1 MCYICDIGPSAFAE
15 HINITVCGAGRFTT
29 AINIKVLVH
38 LNFPMEKKNEQ
49 IVLLRNFVHSTDV

>member
-1 MCYICDIGPSAFAE
+1 MWYICDIGPSAFAE
-15 HINITVCGAGRFTT
+15 HINITVCGAGRFTI